1 MFALDT
7 NTVIYF
13 FKNQGRVKDNLF
25 AKSPQKIVIPAIVSY
40 ELEVGILKSHGS
52 SQKSKQWSTFID
64 SCQIVGFDTKEA
76 KSAAKIRVDL
86 EKKGKPIGPID
97 VLIAATAVANN
108 LTLVTHNTKEFKRVA
123 GLKLEDWY

>member
-13 FKNQGRVKDNLF
+13 FKDIGRVKNNLF
-25 AKSPQKIVIPAIVSY
+25 AKSPQEIVIPAIVSY
-40 ELEVGILKSHGS
+40 ELEVGILKSQGAA
-52 SQKSKQWSTFID
+52 QKLKQWSAFIN

-76 KSAAKIRVDL
+76 KAAAKIRVDL
-86 EKKGKPIGPID
+86 EKKGNPIGPID
-97 VLIAATAVANN
+97 VLIAATAIANN
-108 LTLVTHNTKEFKRVA
+108 LTLVTHNVKEFKRVA